1 MTELSRF
8 VDRPANPEVF
18 GLSTLDTVSC
28 ALGGAIILMILMSS
42 FIERGAQVT
51 ITEYRQIFQKGVGE
65 PAPPPRDTGNG
76 DAAGADKASKLSNLA
91 TLFLDFEV
99 TGAEPIKPKPTR
111 GSPDV
116 CKNTKVSILKPPKAH
131 YPGEDADGRS
141 ALVIWADKRCTKLTI
156 DLDLD
161 RGRIPPRCTA
171 TLVTGAHF
179 QVKSFAPC
187 LPRFRLRG
195 AGNQVFVFRRA
206 P

>member
-51 ITEYRQIFQKGVGE
+51 ITEYRQILQIGVGQ
-65 PAPPPRDTGNG
+65 PAPSPPDAGHG

-99 TGAEPIKPKPTR
+99 TGAELIKPKPTP
-111 GSPDV
+111 GSKDV
-116 CKNTKVSILKPPKAH
+116 CENTRVSILKPPKAH
-131 YPGEDADGRS
+131 YPGENADGRW
-141 ALVIWADKRCTKLTI
+141 AVVIWGDKRCPKLTI
-156 DLDLD
+156 DLNQ
-161 RGRIPPRCTA
+161 GRIPPSCTA

-179 QVKSFAPC
+179 QVQPFSSCRP
-187 LPRFRLRG
+187 PFRLRG